1 MNKTRYTPV
10 FNRKKQLNT
19 VGKAL
24 IQIECYLNGKNKYFS
39 TQIYVEPN
47 YWNNKTRTIKTDYPN
62 AIKLNKQ
69 ISETIRNFENFELDK
84 MNAGKPFNLGMLTD
98 FFKGDIVSS
107 FTEFMELEIE
117 QMNLTEATK
126 KNHRTTLAR
135 LKEFKKVIYFEDIT
149 FELLNDF
156 DVFLR
161 KIKITYKDK
170 PPKKL
175 MQNTIWKYFK
185 NMKTYV
191 NLAINKDLMNV
202 QQYPF
207 RKFKVKQGE
216 SNKVFLTPEEIDQM
230 QDLVL
235 TGENLKHQYIKDLFM
250 YSVYTGLRFS
260 DVLSMQKREL
270 VAIGGNTWLIKK
282 MEKTDENVRIPIYTI
297 FNGKPLEIIEK
308 YNRFNSVFCFDQI
321 TNQYANRT
329 LKILAG
335 LAEINKTITFHTARH
350 TTATYLLYKGVSLT
364 TVQKVLGHKKIAT
377 TQIYGHIMDNT
388 IEKELIAVNF

>member
-10 FNRKKQLNT
+10 FNRKKKLNT
-19 VGKAL
+19 LGKAL

-39 TQIYVEPN
+39 TQIYVEPI
-47 YWNNKTRTIKTDYPN
+47 YWNNKNRTIKTDYPN

-69 ISETIRNFENFELDK
+69 IAETIRNLENFELDK
-84 MNAGKPFNLGMLTD
+84 INAGKPFNLGMLTD
-98 FFKGDIVSS
+98 FFKGESVNS
-107 FTEFMELEIE
+107 FTEFMEIEIE
-117 QMNLTEATK
+117 KMNLTESTK

-156 DVFLR
+156 DIFLR
-161 KIKITYKDK
+161 KIEITFKDA
-170 PPKKL
+170 PSKKL

-207 RKFKVKQGE
+207 RKFKVKQQD

-235 TGENLKHQYIKDLFM
+235 TGDNIKLQYIKDLFM

-282 MEKTDENVRIPIYTI
+282 MEKTDESVRIPIYTI
-297 FNGKPLEIIEK
+297 FNGKPIEIINK
-308 YNRFNSVFCFDQI
+308 YNRFNSIFCFEQI

-335 LAEINKTITFHTARH
+335 LAGINKKITFHTARH

>member
-47 YWNNKTRTIKTDYPN
+47 NWNNKTRTIKTDYPN

-69 ISETIRNFENFELDK
+69 IAETIRNFENFELDK
-84 MNAGKPFNLGMLTD
+84 INAGKHFNLGMLTD
-98 FFKGDIVSS
+98 FFKGETVSS
-107 FTEFMELEIE
+107 FTEFMEKEIE

-156 DVFLR
+156 DCFLR
-161 KIKITYKDK
+161 KIKITYKDA

-235 TGENLKHQYIKDLFM
+235 TGENLKYQYIKDLFM

-270 VAIGGNTWLIKK
+270 VTIGGNTWLIKK

-297 FNGKPLEIIEK
+297 FNGKPLEIINK
-308 YNRFNSVFCFDQI
+308 YNRFNTVFCFEQI

-329 LKILAG
+329 LKTLSGLAG
-335 LAEINKTITFHTARH
+335 INKTITFHTARH

>member
-1 MNKTRYTPV
+1 MNKTRYTAIY
-10 FNRKKQLNT
+10 NRKNQLNT
-19 VGKAL
+19 HGKAL
-24 IQIECYLNGKNKYFS
+24 VQIECYLNGKNKYFS
-39 TQIYVEPN
+39 TQIYIEPN

-69 ISETIRNFENFELDK
+69 IAETIRNLENFELDK
-84 MNAGKPFNLGMLTD
+84 INAGKHFNLGMLTD
-98 FFKGDIVSS
+98 FFRGDAVNS

-117 QMNLTEATK
+117 RMNLTESTK
-126 KNHRTTLAR
+126 KNHRTTLTR

-161 KIKITYKDK
+161 KITITYKK
-170 PPKKL
+170 APPKKL

-216 SNKVFLTPEEIDQM
+216 SNKVFRTPEEIDKM

-235 TGENLKHQYIKDLFM
+235 TGEKWKFQ
-250 YSVYTGLRFS
+250 
-260 DVLSMQKREL
+260 
-270 VAIGGNTWLIKK
+270 
-282 MEKTDENVRIPIYTI
+282 
-297 FNGKPLEIIEK
+297 
-308 YNRFNSVFCFDQI
+308 
-321 TNQYANRT
+321 
-329 LKILAG
+329 
-335 LAEINKTITFHTARH
+335 
-350 TTATYLLYKGVSLT
+350 
-364 TVQKVLGHKKIAT
+364 
-377 TQIYGHIMDNT
+377 
-388 IEKELIAVNF
+388 

>member
-1 MNKTRYTPV
+1 MNKTRYTAI
-10 FNRKKQLNT
+10 FNRKNQLNT
-19 VGKAL
+19 HGKAL
-24 IQIECYLNGKNKYFS
+24 VQIECYLNGKNKYFS
-39 TQIYVEPN
+39 TQIYIEPN

-69 ISETIRNFENFELDK
+69 IAETIRNLENFELDK
-84 MNAGKPFNLGMLTD
+84 INAGKHFNLGMLTD
-98 FFKGDIVSS
+98 FFKGDAVNS
-107 FTEFMELEIE
+107 FTEFMGLEIE
-117 QMNLTEATK
+117 KMNLTESTK
-126 KNHRTTLAR
+126 KNHRTTLVR

-161 KIKITYKDK
+161 SIVITYKNS

-216 SNKVFLTPEEIDQM
+216 STKVFLTPEEIDQM

-235 TGENLKHQYIKDLFM
+235 TGENIKHQYIKDLFM

-282 MEKTDENVRIPIYTI
+282 MEKTDESVRIPIYTI
-297 FNGKPLEIIEK
+297 FNGKPIEIINK
-308 YNRFNSVFCFDQI
+308 YNRFDTVFCFEQI

-329 LKILAG
+329 LKTLAG
-335 LAEINKTITFHTARH
+335 LAGIDKIITFHTARH

-388 IEKELIAVNF
+388 IEKELTAVNF

>member
-1 MNKTRYTPV
+1 MNKTRYTAIY
-10 FNRKKQLNT
+10 NRKNQLNT
-19 VGKAL
+19 HGKAL

-39 TQIYVEPN
+39 TQIYIEPN

-69 ISETIRNFENFELDK
+69 IGETIRNLENFELDK
-84 MNAGKPFNLGMLTD
+84 INAGKHFNLGMLTD
-98 FFKGDIVSS
+98 FFKGDAVNS

-117 QMNLTEATK
+117 KMNLTESTK
-126 KNHRTTLAR
+126 KNHRTTLVR

-156 DVFLR
+156 DAFLR
-161 KIKITYKDK
+161 NVKITYKNA

-216 SNKVFLTPEEIDQM
+216 STKVFLTPEEIDQM

-235 TGENLKHQYIKDLFM
+235 TGENIKFQYIKDLFM

-297 FNGKPLEIIEK
+297 YNGKPIEIINK
-308 YNRFNSVFCFDQI
+308 YNRFDTVFCFEQI

-329 LKILAG
+329 LKTLAG
-335 LAEINKTITFHTARH
+335 LAGINKIITFHTARH

>member
-1 MNKTRYTPV
+1 MNKTRYTAIY
-10 FNRKKQLNT
+10 NRKNQLNT
-19 VGKAL
+19 HGKAL
-24 IQIECYLNGKNKYFS
+24 VQIECYLNGKNKYFS
-39 TQIYVEPN
+39 TQIYIEPN

-69 ISETIRNFENFELDK
+69 IGETIRNLENFELDK
-84 MNAGKPFNLGMLTD
+84 INAGKHFNLGMLTD
-98 FFKGDIVSS
+98 FFKGDAVNS
-107 FTEFMELEIE
+107 FTEFMGLEIE
-117 QMNLTEATK
+117 KMNLTESTK

-161 KIKITYKDK
+161 NIKITYKNA

-216 SNKVFLTPEEIDQM
+216 STKVFLTPEEIDQM

-270 VAIGGNTWLIKK
+270 IAIGGNTWLIKK
-282 MEKTDENVRIPIYTI
+282 MEKTDESVRIPIYTI
-297 FNGKPLEIIEK
+297 FNGKPIEIINK
-308 YNRFNSVFCFDQI
+308 YNRFDTVFCFEQI

-329 LKILAG
+329 LKILSG
-335 LAEINKTITFHTARH
+335 LAGIDKVITFHTARH

-388 IEKELIAVNF
+388 IEKELTAVNF

>member
-1 MNKTRYTPV
+1 
-10 FNRKKQLNT
+10 
-19 VGKAL
+19 
-24 IQIECYLNGKNKYFS
+24 
-39 TQIYVEPN
+39 
-47 YWNNKTRTIKTDYPN
+47 
-62 AIKLNKQ
+62 
-69 ISETIRNFENFELDK
+69 
-84 MNAGKPFNLGMLTD
+84 
-98 FFKGDIVSS
+98 
-107 FTEFMELEIE
+107 
-117 QMNLTEATK
+117 
-126 KNHRTTLAR
+126 
-135 LKEFKKVIYFEDIT
+135 
-149 FELLNDF
+149 
-156 DVFLR
+156 
-161 KIKITYKDK
+161 
-170 PPKKL
+170 

-216 SNKVFLTPEEIDQM
+216 SKKVFFTPEEIDLM

-235 TGENLKHQYIKDLFM
+235 TGENLKYQYIKDLFM

-270 VAIGGNTWLIKK
+270 VTIGGNTWLIKK
-282 MEKTDENVRIPIYTI
+282 MEKTEETVRLPIYTI
-297 FNGKPLEIIEK
+297 FKGKPLEIINK
-308 YNRFNSVFCFDQI
+308 HNRFNSVFCFEQI

-329 LKILAG
+329 LKILAA
-335 LAEINKTITFHTARH
+335 LAGISKTVTFHTARH

-364 TVQKVLGHKKIAT
+364 TVQKILGHKKIAT

>member
-1 MNKTRYTPV
+1 MNKTRYTAIY
-10 FNRKKQLNT
+10 NRKNQLNT
-19 VGKAL
+19 HGKAL
-24 IQIECYLNGKNKYFS
+24 VQIECYLNGKNKYFS
-39 TQIYVEPN
+39 TQIYIEPN

-69 ISETIRNFENFELDK
+69 IGETIRNLENFELDK
-84 MNAGKPFNLGMLTD
+84 INAGKHFNLGMLTD
-98 FFKGDIVSS
+98 FFKGDAVNS
-107 FTEFMELEIE
+107 FTEFMGLEIE
-117 QMNLTEATK
+117 KMNLTESTK

-161 KIKITYKDK
+161 NIKITYKNA

-216 SNKVFLTPEEIDQM
+216 STKVFLTPEEIDKM

-235 TGENLKHQYIKDLFM
+235 TGENTKHQYIKDLFM

-282 MEKTDENVRIPIYTI
+282 MEKTDESVRIPIYTI
-297 FNGKPLEIIEK
+297 FNGKPIEIINK
-308 YNRFNSVFCFDQI
+308 YNRFDTVFCFEQI

-329 LKILAG
+329 LKTLSLLAG
-335 LAEINKTITFHTARH
+335 IDKIITFHTARH

-388 IEKELIAVNF
+388 IEKELTAVNF

>member
-1 MNKTRYTPV
+1 MNKTRYTAIY
-10 FNRKKQLNT
+10 NRKNQLNT
-19 VGKAL
+19 HGKAL

-39 TQIYVEPN
+39 TQIYIEPN

-69 ISETIRNFENFELDK
+69 IAETIRNLENFELDK
-84 MNAGKPFNLGMLTD
+84 INAGKHFNLGMLTD
-98 FFKGDIVSS
+98 FFKGDAVNS

-117 QMNLTEATK
+117 KMNLTESTK

-135 LKEFKKVIYFEDIT
+135 LKEFKKVIHFEDIT

-161 KIKITYKDK
+161 NIKITYKNA
-170 PPKKL
+170 PSKKL

-216 SNKVFLTPEEIDQM
+216 STKVFLTPEEIDKM

-235 TGENLKHQYIKDLFM
+235 TGENIKHQYIKDLFM

-282 MEKTDENVRIPIYTI
+282 MEKTDESVRIPIYTI
-297 FNGKPLEIIEK
+297 FNGKPIEIINK
-308 YNRFNSVFCFDQI
+308 YNRFDTVFCFEQI

-329 LKILAG
+329 LKILSG
-335 LAEINKTITFHTARH
+335 LAGIDKIITFHTARH

-388 IEKELIAVNF
+388 IEKELTAVNF

>member
-10 FNRKKQLNT
+10 FNRKKRLNT

-47 YWNNKTRTIKTDYPN
+47 NWNNKTRTIKTDYPN

-69 ISETIRNFENFELDK
+69 IAETIRNFENFELDK
-84 MNAGKPFNLGMLTD
+84 INAGKPFNLGMLTD
-98 FFKGDIVSS
+98 FFKGETVSS
-107 FTEFMELEIE
+107 FTEFMEKEIE

-156 DVFLR
+156 DCFLR
-161 KIKITYKDK
+161 KIKITYKDA

-207 RKFKVKQGE
+207 RKFKVKQDE

-235 TGENLKHQYIKDLFM
+235 TGENVKHQYIKDLFM

-270 VAIGGNTWLIKK
+270 VTIGGNTWLIKK

-297 FNGKPLEIIEK
+297 FNGKPLEIINK
-308 YNRFNSVFCFDQI
+308 YNRFNTVFCFEQI

-329 LKILAG
+329 LKTLAVLAG
-335 LAEINKTITFHTARH
+335 INKIITFHTARH

>member
-1 MNKTRYTPV
+1 MNKTRYTAIY
-10 FNRKKQLNT
+10 NRKNQLNAH
-19 VGKAL
+19 GKAL
-24 IQIECYLNGKNKYFS
+24 VQIECYLNGKNKYFS
-39 TQIYVEPN
+39 TQIYIEPN

-69 ISETIRNFENFELDK
+69 IAETIRNLENFELDK
-84 MNAGKPFNLGMLTD
+84 INAGKHFNLGMLTD
-98 FFKGDIVSS
+98 FMKGDAVSS

-117 QMNLTEATK
+117 KMNLTESTK

-156 DVFLR
+156 DAFLR
-161 KIKITYKDK
+161 KIKITYKDA

-216 SNKVFLTPEEIDQM
+216 SNKVFLTPEEIDLM

-235 TGENLKHQYIKDLFM
+235 TGENLKFQYIKDLFM
-250 YSVYTGLRFS
+250 YSIYTGLRFS
-260 DVLSMQKREL
+260 DVMSMQKREL
-270 VAIGGNTWLIKK
+270 VAIGGKTWLIKK
-282 MEKTDENVRIPIYTI
+282 MEKTDENVRIPIYAI
-297 FNGKPLEIIEK
+297 FNGKPIEIINK
-308 YNRFNSVFCFDQI
+308 YNRFNSVFCFEQI

-329 LKILAG
+329 LKTLAG
-335 LAEINKTITFHTARH
+335 LAGINKTITFHTARH
-350 TTATYLLYKGVSLT
+350 TAATYLIYKGVSLT

>member
-1 MNKTRYTPV
+1 MNKTRYTAIY
-10 FNRKKQLNT
+10 NRKNQLNT
-19 VGKAL
+19 HGKAL
-24 IQIECYLNGKNKYFS
+24 VQIECYLNSKNKYFS
-39 TQIYVEPN
+39 TQIYIEPN

-69 ISETIRNFENFELDK
+69 IGETIRNLENFELDK
-84 MNAGKPFNLGMLTD
+84 INAGKHFNLGMLTD
-98 FFKGDIVSS
+98 FFKGDAVNS
-107 FTEFMELEIE
+107 FTEFMGLEIE
-117 QMNLTEATK
+117 KMNLTESTK

-161 KIKITYKDK
+161 NIKITYKNA

-216 SNKVFLTPEEIDQM
+216 STKVFLTPEEIDQM

-282 MEKTDENVRIPIYTI
+282 MEKTAESVRIPIYTI
-297 FNGKPLEIIEK
+297 FNGKPIEIINK
-308 YNRFNSVFCFDQI
+308 YNRFDTVFCFEQI

-329 LKILAG
+329 LKILSG
-335 LAEINKTITFHTARH
+335 LAGIDKVITFHTARH
-350 TTATYLLYKGVSLT
+350 TTATYLIYKGVSIT
-364 TVQKVLGHKKIAT
+364 TVQKVLGHKKLAT

-388 IEKELIAVNF
+388 IEKELTAVNF